1 MMCGNNY
8 KKNKILFGNSKNKL
22 RDFQNNKIKNNN
34 KKLLQL
40 KKILKAMKKLK
51 KVRMIKMIVFQINN
65 LKRKNIVK

>member
-22 RDFQNNKIKNNN
+22 RDFQDNKIKNNN

-40 KKILKAMKKLK
+40 KKILKAMEKLK
-51 KVRMIKMIVFQINN
+51 KVRMIKVIVFQINN
-65 LKRKNIVK
+65 LKRKNVVK